1 MLKKPL
7 RRVKRRKGAVLFAV
21 ISIMALLIAMA
32 STAYFTA
39 KSAYNSVISNYSYSQ
54 LYLSAVSVSDMILDA
69 VINDS
74 MPTASADNHYQSL
87 RDAVINNLTNVND
100 TIYAYSPNITVDV
113 STSTREQI
121 IDQLTNAEPT
131 VQGVLDGVVVEIKFT
146 EKGPDRYD
154 ASDPN
159 NTSTNKLYAY
169 DCTYTFTTTAYYRGD
184 SIEVED
190 LIKTTKFRRWTQNP
204 GSNGSNGLIVN
215 PDEVK
220 VIPGSGGGGGGF
232 STFFTATG
240 QELGEGSITR
250 TSRTVKINT
259 LDINDDAFFQNTST
273 FFGKTQGGANN
284 NTFKGGITSTGSVYL
299 EHFKTDIQGADND
312 WWIGDD
318 LVITNNDAKTLN
330 LGSENSLYV
339 GDDLVLAANAE
350 ITAKDIYV
358 EGDLYVLG
366 YTNITGN
373 VHVSGNIYY
382 EMGDTIIDEKGNLVD
397 SPKKIA
403 ESNDVYFTNGS
414 LKHTNPGA
422 TNGFDVTGDVDIN
435 GKVIL
440 PSDYDGVADIAGNTI
455 SSGASA
461 STDSNS
467 IGTYDPSSTTVIYT
481 NKIADANDEDGDG
494 NTDEFISKPNTGTVS
509 SAINSQVGTNV
520 PYYNYTSPAT
530 ALQNEVVVDLSLI
543 KNGKKTDGD
552 GNILC
557 YDYTDPNTGVRYYA
571 DYQQDNL
578 TNCKDVTITLPPYS
592 KYSYVDAKT
601 GKTVSKGYV
610 LDIKADSLNTVNGN
624 ATVNYEIPTS
634 GDANGAALP
643 IVLKNNIVY
652 DYENN
657 VASEDD
663 GDKLTDKEVKGFS
676 WQGTKVNDESFQTRI
691 TAIGDGNVVFEMA
704 NLDEK
709 GNLVVY
715 DSTKDS
721 DIEVVTYVS
730 GNLEMVGNE
739 KQQKYITNLRSEE
752 FKDDIAGMY
761 ANEPVPKEGYFNQF
775 MLVSNMNDGLAVD
788 GDKSNNLF
796 CGYVYAPN
804 GVFSNMGNGQVA
816 PVFGGM
822 IVSTYNSKQSNFY
835 YAEPKPSVISSML
848 GNLVSGNGGNG
859 SSNSTTIVIPGNVE
873 SWSIEGTPPSGG
885 AYTDCAP
892 VNGKYDWNFKGS
904 NFVG

>member
-54 LYLSAVSVSDMILDA
+54 LYLSAISVSDMILDA

-113 STSTREQI
+113 ETSTREQI

-159 NTSTNKLYAY
+159 NTSTYKLYAY

-204 GSNGSNGLIVN
+204 GSNGSSGQIVN
-215 PDEVK
+215 PDEKK
-220 VIPGSGGGGGGF
+220 VIPGSGGPNSGF
-232 STFFTATG
+232 NTFFTATG
-240 QELGEGSITR
+240 QELDEGTITR

-259 LDINDDAFFQNTST
+259 LDINDDAFYQNTST
-273 FFGKTQGGANN
+273 FFGMTQGGANN

-318 LVITNNDAKTLN
+318 LVMTNNNAKTLN

-366 YTNITGN
+366 DTKITGN
-373 VHVSGNIYY
+373 IHVSGNVYY
-382 EMGDTIIDEKGNLVD
+382 EMGDTIIDENGNTVD

-403 ESNDVYFTNGS
+403 EGEDVYFSRTEHN
-414 LKHTNPGA
+414 NPEAGNA
-422 TNGFDVTGDVDIN
+422 FEVTGDVDIN

-440 PSDYDGVADIAGNTI
+440 PSDYTGTANIAGNTI

-467 IGTYDPSSTTVIYT
+467 IGTYDPSSTNIIYT
-481 NKIADANDEDGDG
+481 TKIADDNDEDGDG
-494 NTDEFISKPNTGTVS
+494 VIDEYISKQNTGTVS
-509 SAINSQVGTNV
+509 SAIQSQVGEEL
-520 PYYNYTSPAT
+520 PYYNFTSPKT
-530 ALQNEVVVDLSLI
+530 AFENEVVVDLSLI
-543 KNGKKTDGD
+543 ENGMVTDD
-552 GNILC
+552 AGNILY

-571 DYQQDNL
+571 DYQGL
-578 TNCKDVTITLPPYS
+578 IGNCQNVTITLPPYS
-592 KYSYVDAKT
+592 KYSYKDTNT
-601 GKTVSKGYV
+601 GKTVSEGYV
-610 LDIKADSLNTVNGN
+610 LDIKADSLSTVDGN
-624 ATVNYEIPTS
+624 ATINYEIPTS
-634 GDANGAALP
+634 GDPNGAALP

-652 DYENN
+652 DYVNNKANENYN
-657 VASEDD
+657 
-663 GDKLTDKEVKGFS
+663 GGKLAKNEVKGFS
-676 WQGTKVNDESFQTRI
+676 WQGTKVNDESLKTRV

-704 NLDEK
+704 NLDEN

-715 DSTKDS
+715 DSTNDS
-721 DIEVVTYVS
+721 EIEVVTYVS
-730 GNLEMVGNE
+730 GNLEMVGNK
-739 KQQKYITNLRSEE
+739 KQQEHITNLTSEA
-752 FKDDIAGMY
+752 FKNDIAGMY

-804 GVFSNMGNGQVA
+804 GIFSNMGNGQVS

-822 IVSTYNSKQSNFY
+822 IVSTYNSKQSNLY

-848 GNLVSGNGGNG
+848 GNLVSGNGGGN
-859 SSNSTTIVIPGNVE
+859 SSSTTIVIPGNVE
-873 SWSIEGTPPSGG
+873 SWTVDPTPPSGG
-885 AYTDCAP
+885 EYTDCAP